1 MGVSNI
7 GTNMLPKMGALR
19 HPYALVFQRGVAS
32 SAKLDPV
39 QVISKKIMTRNVTL
53 KIVGSTVV

>member
-19 HPYALVFQRGVAS
+19 PPYALAFQRGVAS

-39 QVISKKIMTRNVTL
+39 QVTKKIMTRNLTL
-53 KIVGSTVV
+53 EIVGSTVV

>member
-19 HPYALVFQRGVAS
+19 HPYALAFQRGVAS

-39 QVISKKIMTRNVTL
+39 QVGMKIMTRNVTL